1 MVTKSFL
8 VGTEDE
14 FNKNLAQKLGI
25 ELIKT
30 KTRIFSD
37 GEVCPKT
44 FALESKFKN
53 QHVIYCSRKAPDANP
68 NDYFINF
75 LFEAARL
82 KKAGA
87 TVTAVMPYMVYASQN
102 KEFIEKGETAI
113 QPISIETVVAALA
126 PYVREIVTVTPHFQR
141 TEGVSREYSLPIHI
155 IDGFNVYDKAFKG
168 MKKCKVI
175 APDEGM
181 ASVAEE
187 LSLIY
192 NCDFDYAIKH
202 RDKKET
208 DKTETEEKIFDVE
221 NRIVIVPDD
230 MIRSGGT
237 MMHLIEQLRQ
247 QKAKQVYVAVV
258 HGAFAQDAYENLK
271 KVCDRIL
278 FTDTLKNDNAT
289 HSIVDLLADYI
300 ERNKLV
306 YKS

>member
-1 MVTKSFL
+1 
-8 VGTEDE
+8 
-14 FNKNLAQKLGI
+14 
-25 ELIKT
+25 
-30 KTRIFSD
+30 
-37 GEVCPKT
+37 
-44 FALESKFKN
+44 
-53 QHVIYCSRKAPDANP
+53 
-68 NDYFINF
+68 
-75 LFEAARL
+75 
-82 KKAGA
+82 
-87 TVTAVMPYMVYASQN
+87 MVYASQN